1 MADGLAF
8 LAGQGPAE
16 GELPQ
21 PVEAQPQEI
30 RQPSPTLETCKRML
44 DEFRDL
50 TTDAR
55 KLSEK
60 CDDYYHGDQWT
71 LAERRALAKRK
82 QPDTTV
88 NRIRVAVNGTVG
100 VIERGKS
107 EPRAYPRTPKDEE
120 SADVATDVL
129 RYISDRSRFHYL
141 KTLAFRDMLVPGTMA
156 AIVEVDEDLQVDINT
171 IRWEEFVYDP
181 RSRREDF
188 QDARYR
194 GIAKWRYANDVA
206 AEYPDRRTEIEG
218 AFEGSGM
225 VDSSMQDRPTS
236 AGFAGWVDKK
246 NRRILF
252 VELYSREQEGWVRTC
267 FHFGGVLAQG
277 LSPYLDDKGK
287 PCCPIEAQSAYVDK
301 DNKRS
306 GAVKDM
312 LSIQDEV
319 NKRRSKLLH
328 LVSTSQ
334 IHAVDPSAQAVD
346 SNEARAEAARPDGV
360 IPFGWQKVP
369 TTDMATGQIQLLQ
382 EAKNEIERM
391 GPNPAVLGRQ
401 GADSSGRA
409 VLARQQAGLVEQ
421 AILYGALEDWELRIY
436 RQCWARAK
444 QYWTA
449 PMYIRVTDDLEA
461 PKFVGLNQEPG
472 PPAPDPANPEQQIV
486 HPETQQ
492 PGFIQTMDDRTGEPL
507 EAPQMVFGL
516 KNSLAE
522 MDVDITLDTTPS
534 VANLQEEQFKD
545 LVQLMSAN
553 PAYAAQVP
561 FKTVMKLSAIPHKR
575 QILDEIEQ
583 ASQASAQQQQQTQ
596 QQQIQLAVE
605 TAMAKIENTR
615 ANTAK
620 TVAQT
625 EQIGV
630 DTQVTHAEAAINAF
644 QAGHD
649 LETQLAGSE
658 QELAHPA
665 AGVTGDTAAPPQ

>member
-8 LAGQGPAE
+8 LTGQGPAE
-16 GELPQ
+16 GELPP
-21 PVEAQPQEI
+21 PVEEQVQEA
-30 RQPSPTLETCKRML
+30 RTPSPSLEACKRML

-50 TTDAR
+50 TADAR

-71 LAERRALAKRK
+71 VAERRALAKRK

-100 VIERGKS
+100 VVERGKS
-107 EPRAYPRTPKDEE
+107 EPRAYPRNPEDED

-129 RYISDRSRFHYL
+129 RYISDHSRFHYL

-156 AIVEVDEDLQVDINT
+156 AIVEVDDDLQVDIVN
-171 IRWEEFVYDP
+171 IRWEEFIYDP

-194 GIAKWRYANDVA
+194 GIAKWRYASDVA
-206 AEYPDRRTEIEG
+206 AEYPDQRAEIEG

-225 VDSSMQDRPTS
+225 IDSSMLDRPTQ
-236 AGFAGWVDKK
+236 GTFGGWVDKK

-252 VELYSREQEGWVRTC
+252 VELYSRETEGWVRTC
-267 FHFGGVLAQG
+267 FHFGGILAQD

-301 DNKRS
+301 ENRRS

-334 IHAVDPSAQAVD
+334 IHAIDPAAQAVD
-346 SNEARAEAARPDGV
+346 ANEARAEAARPDGV
-360 IPFGWQKVP
+360 IPYGWQRVQ
-369 TTDMATGQIQLLQ
+369 TTDMAAGQVQLLQ

-421 AILYGALEDWELRIY
+421 AILFGALEDWELRIY
-436 RQCWARAK
+436 RQCWARAR

-461 PKFVGLNQEPG
+461 PKFVGLNQPQG
-472 PPAPDPANPEQQIV
+472 QPAPDPANPSQQLV
-486 HPETQQ
+486 NPQTQE
-492 PGFIQTMDDRTGEPL
+492 PAFIQTMDDKTGQPL
-507 EAPQMVFGL
+507 AEPQMVFGL
-516 KNSLAE
+516 KNSVAQ

-561 FKTVMKLSAIPHKR
+561 FKTVIKLSAIPHKR

-583 ASQASAQQQQQTQ
+583 ASQANAQQQQQTQ
-596 QQQIQLAVE
+596 QQQIQIAVE
-605 TAMAKIENTR
+605 TAMAKIEETR
-615 ANTAK
+615 ASTAK
-620 TVAQT
+620 MVAQT

-630 DTQVTHAEAAINAF
+630 DTQVAHAEGVLNAF
-644 QAGHD
+644 QAGHA
-649 LETQLAGSE
+649 LETQLAGSDE
-658 QELAHPA
+658 DSAHPA
-665 AGVTGDTAAPPQ
+665 AGDTGDTAAPPQ